1 MARRARFTV
10 QEQTRTALT
19 AYSRREIAEKLGV
32 SLRTLRRWANEGGKP
47 ASADKRAALDALA
60 SKSRQAV
67 NRTIRRQGDLVAPTA
82 IPILPERRKII
93 ARELGGAAKGTRQQ
107 FTRAE
112 LLARGFRISDARKL
126 KSGKYSVFVPEL
138 RRSDWSNYNV
148 AGRSQG
154 DMLALMRVAARE
166 NRTVQL
172 LVKGPPSTE
181 YPTGIHYTTP
191 MPLYDEMEDDEL
203 LYMLEES
210 LGFGEDVLEIGVLDE
225 GA

>member
-1 MARRARFTV
+1 MPV
-10 QEQTRTALT
+10 
-19 AYSRREIAEKLGV
+19 
-32 SLRTLRRWANEGGKP
+32 
-47 ASADKRAALDALA
+47 
-60 SKSRQAV
+60 AV
-67 NRTIRRQGDLVAPTA
+67 
-82 IPILPERRKII
+82 PILPERRKII
-93 ARELGGAAKGTRQQ
+93 ARELGGAAKGSRQQ
-107 FTRAE
+107 FTRDE

-154 DMLALMRVAARE
+154 DMLALMRAAARE

-172 LVKGPPSTE
+172 LVKGPPSKE

-210 LGFGEDVLEIGVLDE
+210 LGFGENVLEIGVLDE